1 MATANSTQPAAAG
14 SASAEGK
21 KDKVTRV
28 KGLRVVGRSEGF
40 RRAGRAFGAEPV
52 EIALSDLSKEQI
64 KALRDER
71 QLVVTD
77 IEIDLPAQDE

>member
-1 MATANSTQPAAAG
+1 MATANTNAAAPK
-14 SASAEGK
+14 AKAE
-21 KDKVTRV
+21 TV

-40 RRAGRAFGAEPV
+40 RRAGRAFGAVPV
-52 EIALSDLSKEQI
+52 EIVLSDLSKEQI

-77 IEIDLPAQDE
+77 IEIELPAEAE

>member
-1 MATANSTQPAAAG
+1 MATANTNAAAP
-14 SASAEGK
+14 SKAKAE
-21 KDKVTRV
+21 TV

-52 EIALSDLSKEQI
+52 DIVLSDLSKEQI
-64 KALRDER
+64 KALREER

-77 IEIDLPAQDE
+77 IELPAQAE